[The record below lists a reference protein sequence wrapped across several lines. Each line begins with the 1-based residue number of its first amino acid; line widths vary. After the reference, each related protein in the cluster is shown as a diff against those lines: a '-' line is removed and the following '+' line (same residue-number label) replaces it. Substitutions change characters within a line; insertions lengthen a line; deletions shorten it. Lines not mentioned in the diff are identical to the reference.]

1 MTYHKLN
8 VYSGWFIWLIATIVY
23 LLTIEPT
30 TSFWDCGEF
39 ISSAYK
45 LQVGHPPGAP
55 FFMLV
60 ARFFAMWFGPEHV
73 AMAMNGLSAL
83 CSSFTILFLFW
94 SITHFAK
101 KLAVKVFGA
110 DLDTGATW
118 AVMASG
124 AVGALAYTFSDSFWF
139 SAVEGEVYAM
149 SSLFTAVV
157 FWAILKWESMSDK
170 GGGFR
175 WLVLIAYLMGLSIGV
190 HLLNLLAI
198 PAIAFVYYFKRHN
211 VTVIGLAITALVS
224 LVVLGFIQGLIIPGT
239 IKLASKFELYMVN
252 DMGMPFNSGVIV
264 YIMLIIL
271 LIVGMLFVSKRQN
284 WPIVNTSVLSIMM
297 VLIGYSTFALV
308 VIRSSAN
315 PPMDENNP
323 ENVFTLLSYLNR
335 EQYGSRPLLT
345 GQYWNTPIN
354 YDDPYSGKSNNYVKS
369 FSVKNNA
376 GAIVKSYKFVFEAE
390 EYIENNSD
398 KDLSLVEEYIAS
410 EAIDG
415 YNYVDELTAFLPRM
429 HSTDARDIEAYKEW
443 SNFKGWNEAKKRPK
457 VNKDEKQLKEVEA
470 ELNRA
475 MGAINYYAVRGDQQG
490 YSQAKA
496 EFSKKYIQLKRK
508 AGKLMPTQGENM
520 RFFADYQVG
529 WMYWRYFMWNFSGKQ
544 NDVQGHGDILDGNWL
559 TGIDLIDQ
567 EKLGNRDMLTSYM
580 EGNRGLNKFFLL
592 PFLLGLIGF
601 VFQLVKAPKD
611 FTVSA
616 LLFLLTGLAIVVYLN
631 QDPFQPRERDYAYVG
646 SFYAFALWIGLS
658 IMGLYYA
665 ATKMVQKELF
675 LSAGAGLGIGVIL
688 YLLEFSSGQD
698 HFTSLCILF
707 MAAVAALVL
716 VALQMGV
723 KPALDSKQK
732 AILCG
737 VIGMT
742 VPFLMMSDGWDD
754 HSRAGRRT
762 GGDFAQNY
770 LMSLEA
776 NALIFT
782 NGDNDT
788 FPLWYAQEVE
798 GVRTDVRVVN
808 LSLLQTDWYADQMK
822 RKAYDG
828 EAVPI
833 GLKEEQYRQG
843 TRDFAEMNPS
853 EEYVELSDQFNFF
866 LDDER
871 FKKEN
876 QEPYFP
882 SNKWK
887 LTVDSA
893 DVVNKGVVSAA
904 DASKI
909 VPVMRWERNGK
920 LLKNSILVYDIIRN
934 NNWERPIYF
943 ASTIGQDA
951 FNGLQD
957 YFQLEGLAY
966 RLVPIKTVS
975 QNPLQVGR
983 VNTEDMYDNVM
994 NKFKWGNM
1002 QDTVMDIYLDENNL
1016 RMVSNLRMQ
1025 FANLADA
1032 LTEEGQKDKAVIV
1045 LDKCFEVMPEEV
1057 VRYDEQILYL
1067 AEEYVEAGE
1076 KEKGTAL
1083 FERYFE
1089 LIEEKLDYL
1098 ESLDPN
1104 EALSVVGDFERD
1116 FTVLSYTLRRTSD
1129 TVKDSVFLN
1138 QIGGRFESNYENYL
1152 RIEATKRKEYEERRS
1167 GKKGDF

>member
-1 MTYHKLN
+1 MSYHKLN
-8 VYSGWFIWLIATIVY
+8 VYSGWLIWLIATIVF

-55 FFMLV
+55 FFMLF
-60 ARFFAMWFGPEHV
+60 ARFFAMWFGPENV
-73 AMAMNGLSAL
+73 AMAMNALSAF

-101 KLAVKVFGA
+101 KLAVKIYGEGDDPGV
-110 DLDTGATW
+110 TW

-175 WLVLIAYLMGLSIGV
+175 WIVLIAYLMGLSIGV

-198 PAIAFVYYFKRHN
+198 PAIAFVYYFKRYN
-211 VTVIGLAITALVS
+211 VTVLGLAVTSLVS

-252 DMGMPFNSGVIV
+252 DMGMSFNSGVITYV
-264 YIMLIIL
+264 LLIIL
-271 LIVGMLFVSKRQN
+271 VIAGLLFISKKQN

-308 VIRSSAN
+308 VIRSAAN

-345 GQYWNTPIN
+345 GQYWNTPID

-369 FSVKNNA
+369 FSVKNEK
-376 GAIVKSYKFVFEAE
+376 GDLIKSYKFAFEAE
-390 EYIENNSD
+390 AYIEKNQD
-398 KDLSLVEEYIAS
+398 KDLNLTEEYLSS
-410 EAIDG
+410 EGIDG
-415 YNYVDELTAFLPRM
+415 YNYVDHLTALLPRM

-443 SNFKGWNEAKKRPK
+443 SNFKGWNESKKRPK
-457 VNKDEKQLKEVEA
+457 VAEQEKQMKQVEA

-475 MGAINYYAVRGDQQG
+475 LSAINYYAARGDQQG
-490 YSQAKA
+490 YDKA
-496 EFSKKYIQLKRK
+496 RKEFSSKYIQLKRK
-508 AGKLMPTQGENM
+508 AEKLMPSQGENL
-520 RFFADYQVG
+520 RFFVDYQVG
-529 WMYWRYFMWNFSGKQ
+529 WMYWRYFMWNYSGKQ
-544 NDVQGHGDILDGNWL
+544 NDIQGNGDPLDGNWL
-559 TGIDLIDQ
+559 TGVDFIDQ
-567 EKLGNRDMLTSYM
+567 EKLGNRDTLTSYM
-580 EGNRGLNKFFLL
+580 ENNRGLNKFFLI
-592 PFLLGLIGF
+592 PFILGLIGF

-658 IMGLYYA
+658 VMGLYYA
-665 ATKMVQKELF
+665 ATKMVQKELV
-675 LSAGAGLGIGVIL
+675 LSAGAGVGVGMIL
-688 YLLEFSSGQD
+688 YAMEKFSGND
-698 HFTSLCILF
+698 HFTSFCILF
-707 MAAVAALVL
+707 MAVLTGLVL

-723 KPALDSKQK
+723 RPALGSKQK
-732 AILCG
+732 AIICG
-737 VIGMT
+737 VIGIT
-742 VPFLMMSDGWDD
+742 APFLMMSDGWDD
-754 HSRAGRRT
+754 HSRAGRTT
-762 GGDFAQNY
+762 GVDFAQNY
-770 LMSLEA
+770 LMSLEP

-798 GVRTDVRVVN
+798 GIRTDVRVVN

-822 RKAYDG
+822 RQAYDG
-828 EAVPI
+828 APVPI
-833 GLKEEQYRQG
+833 SLTEEQYRQG
-843 TRDFAEMNPS
+843 KRDFAEMSPS
-853 EEYVELSDQFNFF
+853 EEYLELSDQFNFF

-871 FKKEN
+871 FKS

-882 SNKWK
+882 SDKWK
-887 LTVDSA
+887 LTIDSA
-893 DVVNKGVVSAA
+893 DVINKGVVSVENA
-904 DASKI
+904 DQI
-909 VPVMRWERNGK
+909 VSEMRWERSGK

-943 ASTIGQDA
+943 ASTIGQEA

-975 QNPLQVGR
+975 RNPLQVGR
-983 VNTEDMYDNVM
+983 VNTDAMYKNVM
-994 NKFKWGNM
+994 EDFKWGNM
-1002 QDTVMDIYLDENNL
+1002 HDLDMNIYMDENNL

-1032 LTEEGQKDKAVIV
+1032 LTEEGKQEKAITI
-1045 LDKCFEVMPEEV
+1045 LDKCFEVMPEPV
-1057 VRYDEQILYL
+1057 
-1067 AEEYVEAGE
+1067 
-1076 KEKGTAL
+1076 
-1083 FERYFE
+1083 
-1089 LIEEKLDYL
+1089 
-1098 ESLDPN
+1098 
-1104 EALSVVGDFERD
+1104 
-1116 FTVLSYTLRRTSD
+1116 SYTHLTLPTNRE
-1129 TVKDSVFLN
+1129 V
-1138 QIGGRFESNYENYL
+1138 
-1152 RIEATKRKEYEERRS
+1152 
-1167 GKKGDF
+1167 